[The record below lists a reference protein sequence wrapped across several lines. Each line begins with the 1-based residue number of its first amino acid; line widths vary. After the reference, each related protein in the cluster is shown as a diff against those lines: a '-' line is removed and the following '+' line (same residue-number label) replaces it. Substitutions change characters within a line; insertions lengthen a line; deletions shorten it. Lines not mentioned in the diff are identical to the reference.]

1 MILTVLASYCVERKT
16 KSTRKK
22 ERKKERKKKRRER
35 RKTRDAKKRWLKL
48 YNKNFQN
55 SLK

>member
-16 KSTRKK
+16 KSKRKK
-22 ERKKERKKKRRER
+22 ERRREGRNTSDEKKRG
-35 RKTRDAKKRWLKL
+35 LKL

>member
-1 MILTVLASYCVERKT
+1 MILTVLASYFVERNT

-22 ERKKERKKKRRER
+22 EIRREGRKTKDEKKRG
-35 RKTRDAKKRWLKL
+35 LKL
-48 YNKNFQN
+48 YKKNLQN